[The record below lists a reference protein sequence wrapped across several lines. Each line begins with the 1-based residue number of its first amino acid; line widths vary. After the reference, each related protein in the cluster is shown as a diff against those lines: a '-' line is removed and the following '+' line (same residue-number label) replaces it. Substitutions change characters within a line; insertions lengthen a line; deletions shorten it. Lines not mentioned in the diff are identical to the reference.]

1 MASKLRSMLPGSL
14 PAGSRDDDKPPIV
27 FDHVCKA
34 FGALTVLDDVS
45 LTFARGQTT
54 AVIGPSGTGKSVL
67 LKHIVGLLHP
77 DSGSVHV
84 LGIDM
89 SRAKHTE
96 VYRVRKRLGM
106 LFQDGALFD
115 SLCVGENIAFP
126 LQQHRPD
133 LSAREKRERVDHV
146 LEMVELP
153 GLYDRATSALSGGQR
168 KRVGL
173 ARAIVNEPEIVLFD
187 EPNSGLD
194 PMTSDAIDAL
204 IHSMKEQLGITFV
217 VISHDIVGTINV
229 ADRIAM
235 LYQGKLIANGTTAEV
250 VRSEHPILRRFLGR
264 NLILPEHGDLTD
276 PRLPGVP

>member
-1 MASKLRSMLPGSL
+1 M
-14 PAGSRDDDKPPIV
+14 DEPIV
-27 FDHVCKA
+27 FTGVSKR

-45 LTFARGQTT
+45 LSFQRGQTT

-77 DSGSVHV
+77 DSGTVSV
-84 LGIDM
+84 LGVDM
-89 SRAKHTE
+89 ARAKDKD
-96 VYRVRKRLGM
+96 VYAVRKRLGM

-115 SLCVGENIAFP
+115 SLSVGENIAFP
-126 LQQHRPD
+126 LQRHRAD
-133 LSAREKRERVDHV
+133 LSTKRQRERVDQV
-146 LEMVELP
+146 LELVELP
-153 GLYDRATSALSGGQR
+153 GLYDRPTSALSGGQR

-194 PMTSDAIDAL
+194 PMTSDAIDHL
-204 IHSMKEQLGITFV
+204 IHDMKAKLGITFV

-250 VRSEHPILRRFLGR
+250 VRSEHPVLRRFLGR
-264 NLILPEHGDLTD
+264 NLVLPEPGDDGL
-276 PRLPGVP
+276 PRLPSI